1 MKAVVASSRLGS
13 ASSSH
18 GSIQESQKASQEPS
32 PTQDGSEDVK
42 ALPEGEEIHG
52 YGAQVAVEGAEAELM
67 KVQVV
72 EEVKEADISATE
84 ATEMVFEALED
95 GIKEAD
101 LEIEEGLV
109 EEKLKTVEE
118 AAAPKEGQENPA
130 LEFGAQQNDVILP
143 EY

>member
-1 MKAVVASSRLGS
+1 M
-13 ASSSH
+13 
-18 GSIQESQKASQEPS
+18 
-32 PTQDGSEDVK
+32 
-42 ALPEGEEIHG
+42 
-52 YGAQVAVEGAEAELM
+52 AVEGAEAELM

-84 ATEMVFEALED
+84 ATEMVSEALED